1 MALIRS
7 TPLIPLPW
15 PPLLLAVAGLWIAPV
30 LVGVFGLAMFMLIGK
45 TYGEMGLGIWF
56 VANALTFS
64 PLFSWVGWL
73 IALPLVALA
82 LRGGWF
88 GWATAAALGAL
99 AGMAAGALVDSELA
113 PPFGVAA
120 LLVLRL
126 VLGRVLPL

>member
-82 LRGGWF
+82 LRHGWF

-99 AGMAAGALVDSELA
+99 AGLAAGALVDSELA

-120 LLVLRL
+120 LLALRL